1 MSSINSSSSASK
13 GDIQFP
19 ALAKKETTPM
29 EKGQMPQTI
38 VNQFKSIAEMN
49 ESQEETINEL
59 NKAIEAIQGPQ
70 KSFEISVHEE
80 TQAIMI
86 KVMNKET
93 GDVIREVP
101 PEKILDLAAHMMEIT
116 GIIIDKKV

>member
-1 MSSINSSSSASK
+1 
-13 GDIQFP
+13 
-19 ALAKKETTPM
+19 M

-38 VNQFKSIAEMN
+38 VNQFTSIAEMN
-49 ESQEETINEL
+49 ESQKETINEL

-70 KSFEISVHEE
+70 KTFEISVHEE

-116 GIIIDKKV
+116 GMIIDKKI